1 VKLQKI
7 LLAGLFSL
15 SCTLSWAQYNTL
27 SELYFGPSA
36 GVTMSTI
43 TLVPKSV
50 DKFYSMRK
58 TGGFTVRYIS
68 ENHFGFQV
76 DLNYFESGW
85 KEDFYALKKSS
96 EYTYA
101 RKLNFIEVP
110 FLMHAYTGSKTTR
123 LFLNIGPKFSY
134 LYSESE
140 ELRDPLPE
148 ANMKQHGMSVES
160 PFQYGILG
168 GAGLEFHLKRS
179 VVGLEG
185 RYCYMLSNLFKD
197 TVSPEN
203 FSASNLQTVS
213 LNVYYLFQLGGFN
226 KK

>member
-1 VKLQKI
+1 VKFQKI
-7 LLAGLFSL
+7 LLAGLLSL

-27 SELYFGPSA
+27 SELYVGPSA

-50 DKFYSMRK
+50 DKFYTMGK
-58 TGGFTVRYIS
+58 TGGVTLRYIS
-68 ENHFGFQV
+68 EKHFGFQI

-85 KEDFYALKKSS
+85 KEDFYGLKKAS

-101 RKLNFIEVP
+101 RKLNFIEIP

-123 LFLNIGPKFSY
+123 LFLNAGPKFTY

-148 ANMKQHGMSVES
+148 AAMKQHGLQVDN

-185 RYCYMLSNLFKD
+185 RYCYMLTNLFND
-197 TVSPEN
+197 TVDPEN
-203 FSASNLQTVS
+203 FSASNLQAVS
-213 LNVYYLFQLGGFN
+213 LKVYFLFQLGGYS
-226 KK
+226 K